1 MNRHE
6 FESHAIPALDGLYA
20 YALRLA
26 GNPEDAADLVQD
38 TYVKA
43 LRHVGT
49 FREIDAVRP
58 MLFKILYRC
67 FVDAWRRKKRGPPL
81 AVISAS
87 GEIEGASPIA
97 ATCTRLETTWLK
109 TEALSEDVGA
119 ALGDL
124 DGELRETLWLREIE
138 DFSYAEIAKIMAIPT
153 GTVRSRLSRARAQLA
168 ASLQEYANQRGYI
181 HPRAGKERS

>member
-1 MNRHE
+1 MHRHE
-6 FESHAIPALDGLYA
+6 FESQATASLDGLYA

-26 GNPEDAADLVQD
+26 GSPEDAADLVQD

-43 LRHVGT
+43 LRHADT
-49 FREIDAVRP
+49 FREVDSVRP

-67 FVDAWRRKKRGPPL
+67 FVDAWRKKKRHPSL
-81 AVISAS
+81 AVISVS
-87 GEIEGASPIA
+87 GEIEGVGANTMACSMPDVS
-97 ATCTRLETTWLK
+97 RLK
-109 TEALSEDVGA
+109 TEALGEDVNA

-138 DFSYAEIAKIMAIPT
+138 DFSYAEIAEIMEIPP

-168 ASLQEYANQRGYI
+168 ASLQDYANQRGYI
-181 HPRAGKERS
+181 HPRAGKERT